1 MTVNLG
7 KNLSNVIG
15 VEVKLDDDVV
25 GKVIEYN
32 EETGN
37 ATIKINEEHSS
48 PVWKK
53 IAGDYVGLVSSRKK

>member
-53 IAGDYVGLVSSRKK
+53 